1 MFRAP
6 AAHSHIWHKRVIGIK
21 IIYSLIILPI
31 RIIKKTEHGIER
43 PVRFFVLRRQTMP
56 DTHVTPPRTLRE
68 KLTQDRERLYETRN
82 ILFNAITELVGGAAV
97 TSYTLQNRS
106 VSKTRADLGSLRLSL
121 KEIDDQIAEIEAMLS
136 GRPQRQS
143 TTNVYVNPT
152 NCIPN
157 WWAGR

>member
-1 MFRAP
+1 
-6 AAHSHIWHKRVIGIK
+6 
-21 IIYSLIILPI
+21 
-31 RIIKKTEHGIER
+31 
-43 PVRFFVLRRQTMP
+43 MP
-56 DTHVTPPRTLRE
+56 DTPVTPPKTLRQ

-106 VSKTRADLGSLRLSL
+106 VSKTRADLSSLRISL
-121 KEIDDQIAEIEAMLS
+121 KDIDDQIAEIEAILS

-152 NCIPN
+152 NTIPS

>member
-1 MFRAP
+1 MAEN
-6 AAHSHIWHKRVIGIK
+6 
-21 IIYSLIILPI
+21 
-31 RIIKKTEHGIER
+31 TEYK
-43 PVRFFVLRRQTMP
+43 
-56 DTHVTPPRTLRE
+56 PPRTLRE
-68 KLTQDRERLYETRN
+68 KLTRERAELYQTRE
-82 ILFNAITELVGGAAV
+82 IIHKAVMELVGGAAV

-106 VSKTRADLGSLRLSL
+106 VSKTRADLSSLRLSL

-157 WWAGR
+157 WWCR